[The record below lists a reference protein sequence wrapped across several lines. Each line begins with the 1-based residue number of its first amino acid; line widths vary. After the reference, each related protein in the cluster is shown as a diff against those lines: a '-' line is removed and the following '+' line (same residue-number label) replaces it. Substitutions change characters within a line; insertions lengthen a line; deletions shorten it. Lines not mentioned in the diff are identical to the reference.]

1 MSVLKGLKP
10 EKVFEYFE
18 EICGIPHGS
27 GNTKRI
33 SDYLVS
39 FAKERNLWFYQDEIN
54 NVIIKKDATA
64 GYENAEAVILQGHID
79 MVCEKAPDCGID
91 MENEGLS
98 LKTDGEA
105 VWADGTTLGADNG
118 IAVAMMLSILDD
130 NSISHPAIE
139 AVFTVDEEIGLI
151 GANAI
156 DASKLSG
163 KRMINI
169 DSEDEGIFT
178 VSCAGGEQAKCIL
191 PVKREAFEG
200 TAVSI
205 FVGGLL
211 GGHSGVMIG
220 YNRANAIKMAVKI
233 VSEIA
238 PDCSIVSVSG
248 GSKEN
253 AIPSISEVVFATDLD
268 IKIEDIKT
276 KYEAYIKET
285 FSDDEPCINIS
296 ETNKSDVVFDRD
308 SSDKLISLVN
318 DMPTGVVEMSKDIE
332 GLVQTSLNCGVI
344 STTDNSVEFDISV
357 RSNVKSRKMDII
369 SMISDI
375 SAKYGYTVDISGE
388 YPSWEYNPVSDAKQ
402 TAIDLFAKMYGKKP
416 HIEVIH
422 AGLEC
427 GVFTDNIPGLDCI
440 AFGPSLYDIH
450 TVNERMEIGSVCRVF
465 EFLIE
470 LLKNI

>member
-1 MSVLKGLKP
+1 MFRDIKHKV
-10 EKVFEYFE
+10 VFEYFAK
-18 EICGIPHGS
+18 ICSIPHGS
-27 GNTKRI
+27 GNTI
-33 SDYLVS
+33 GIADYYCN
-39 FAKERNLWFYQDEIN
+39 FAKEHNLEFYRDDMN
-54 NVIIKKDATA
+54 NVIIYKPASKGCEDKL
-64 GYENAEAVILQGHID
+64 GVILQGHSD
-79 MVCEKAPDCGID
+79 MVCDSVGEFDFETQPI
-91 MENEGLS
+91 EIVR
-98 LKTDGEA
+98 DGDIISA
-105 VWADGTTLGADNG
+105 NGTTLGADNG
-118 IAVAMMLSILDD
+118 IAGAMMLAILADK
-130 NSISHPAIE
+130 NAVHPALE
-139 AVFTVDEEIGLI
+139 CVFTSDEETGMF
-151 GANAI
+151 GALAL
-156 DASKLSG
+156 DYSKLKG
-163 KRMINI
+163 KTMLNL
-169 DSEDEGIFT
+169 DSDGEGTIT
-178 VSCAGGEQAKCIL
+178 CGCAGGARCHISMAMDKCANDKKCYKL
-191 PVKREAFEG
+191 TVD
-200 TAVSI
+200 
-205 FVGGLL
+205 GLL
-211 GGHSGVMIG
+211 GGHSGVIIG